1 MPVAHHSEIA
11 NVGIAKC
18 LVLNLRAMF
27 KDDAGKVRVE
37 WRRRRTRLPAREQI
51 EERS

>member
-18 LVLNLRAMF
+18 PVLNLQRKV

-51 EERS
+51 EDRS